1 MRFNRVLLVSP
12 PVVSRYGGL
21 RIPAGVGY
29 IAQALFD
36 GGVDYEYVDMR
47 IGYSFRYLRKRILDF
62 RPDMIGFSLSS
73 LGYKEAYRIISGVRK
88 LLPSAAIVAGGHH
101 VTVLKD
107 RVLEECPEIDVGVV
121 ADGERT
127 VIDLCRG
134 DIPVRSVQGLLY
146 RENGNVVFSGD
157 RPVLMN
163 LDELA
168 FPRYHKFKLTNY
180 SSQIPIHSSR
190 GCMYACTFCP
200 NRMIARIYRVRSI
213 GNFVDEIEYWYSRGI
228 RQFAIDDDNFT
239 FQRARVVEFC
249 DEIERRG
256 MKDLFLRCSNGV
268 RADRVDRE
276 LLQRMYDAGVK
287 EIGFGVDGGND
298 RVLKLLKKGETLETI
313 ENAVRNACEIGMD
326 VRLFFMIG
334 TPRETLEDV
343 EDSLRLAQK
352 YPVTKLNLN
361 NPIPYP
367 GTEMYDYI
375 EEHKLFLIPPDVY
388 LNSVAENRSVPV
400 FETPEI
406 AAAERV
412 KILKKC
418 QQIEKDT
425 IKKSVSRQLGRNVLI
440 RFLMRNLFV
449 VGLFERLF
457 FNNLFFRNL
466 FEKIRYKILIKAR
479 PCNRHLRSRA
489 AEL

>member
-12 PVVSRYGGL
+12 PAASRYGGL

-36 GGVDYEYVDMR
+36 GGIDYEYVDMR
-47 IGYSFRYLRKRILDF
+47 IGYSLRYLKKRLLAF
-62 RPDMIGFSLSS
+62 RPDLIGFSLSS
-73 LGYKEAYRIISGVRK
+73 LGYKRSYQIISEVRR
-88 LLPSAAIVAGGHH
+88 LLPAAAIVAGGHH
-101 VTVLKD
+101 VTVLKN
-107 RVLEECPEIDVGVV
+107 RVLEECPEIDFGVV

-127 VIDLCRG
+127 ILDLCG
-134 DIPVRSVQGLLY
+134 ADAPPAAIQGLLF
-146 RENGNVVFSGD
+146 RDNGRVVFTGD
-157 RPVLMN
+157 RPVLRN
-163 LDELA
+163 LDEIA
-168 FPRYHKFKLTNY
+168 YPRYMNFKMNDY
-180 SSQIPIHSSR
+180 SRQIPVHSSR
-190 GCMYACTFCP
+190 GCVHLCTFCP

-239 FQRARVVEFC
+239 FQRSRVVEFC

-256 MKDLFLRCSNGV
+256 MRDLFLRCSNGV

-276 LLQRMYDAGVK
+276 LLQRMFEVGVK
-287 EIGFGVDGGND
+287 EIGFGVDGGNN

-313 ENAVRNACEIGMD
+313 EKAVRSACEVGMD

-334 TPRETLEDV
+334 TPGETREDI
-343 EDSLRLAQK
+343 EDSLRFAQK
-352 YPVTKLNLN
+352 YPVTKINLN

-375 EEHKLFLIPPDVY
+375 DKHKLFLIPPDVY

-400 FETPEI
+400 FETPELP
-406 AAAERV
+406 AAERV
-412 KILKKC
+412 GILKRC
-418 QQIEKDT
+418 QQIEKEV
-425 IKKSVSRQLGRNVLI
+425 IRKSVSRQLGRTVFA
-440 RFLMRNLFV
+440 RFLMRNLFA
-449 VGLFERLF
+449 VGLFEKLF

-466 FEKIRYKILIKAR
+466 FEKIRYKILIKA
-479 PCNRHLRSRA
+479 
-489 AEL
+489 